1 MAGCPTSNVTMPHL
15 GYAGAQYSQ
24 ERYTSSFLQIEMRGV
39 SVGGETVRAEGTARQ
54 ASEGTFPFG
63 TSIPV
68 IQMQINQR
76 TRIIRRVWNS

>member
-1 MAGCPTSNVTMPHL
+1 MAGRPTSNGTMPHL

-24 ERYTSSFLQIEMRGV
+24 LKCTSSFLQIEMRVV
-39 SVGGETVRAEGTARQ
+39 SVGGEAVRAEGIARQ

-63 TSIPV
+63 TFFPV

-76 TRIIRRVWNS
+76 TRIIRRVCNS